1 MTGPE
6 KEDFRAL
13 RDEMREGFSTLNGKL
28 DRAIDRID
36 SLEAT
41 RDRQEGAAKERDD
54 GRRAF
59 VWKVG
64 LIVGLVSVIAGPIAN
79 ALLARLIPS

>member
-13 RDEMREGFSTLNGKL
+13 REEMREGFGTLNDKL

-79 ALLARLIPS
+79 ALLERLIPS